1 MQGWFNIQKSN
12 NVIHHIKRLKMK
24 NHMIKM
30 IDAEK
35 ASDKIQHLIYNENG
49 QWTTNGGKLPQLDQE
64 WLYVK
69 KSAVDILISEKI

>member
-1 MQGWFNIQKSN
+1 
-12 NVIHHIKRLKMK
+12 
-24 NHMIKM
+24 MIKM